1 MSLAFILILIFFIG
15 FVGGLR
21 SMTAPA
27 VVCWGA
33 HFGWLPLTGSSVNF
47 LAHPAA
53 LVIFTILAAGEL
65 IADKLPFIPSR
76 TTPVPLIIRIILG
89 ATCGTALCVVAK
101 LALGYG
107 VLLGSLGAI
116 VGAYGGYNYR
126 RLIPNSGAAQFLTA
140 LLEDIVAVGGGFWIV
155 SRF

>member
-1 MSLAFILILIFFIG
+1 
-15 FVGGLR
+15 
-21 SMTAPA
+21 MTAPA

-33 HFGWLPLTGSSVNF
+33 HFGWLSLTGSSVNF
-47 LAHPAA
+47 LANPVA
-53 LVIFTILAAGEL
+53 LVLFTIFAVGEL
-65 IADKLPFIPSR
+65 IADKLPFIPGR

-101 LALGYG
+101 IALGYG
-107 VLLGSLGAI
+107 VLGGSVGAI

-126 RLIPNSGAAQFLTA
+126 RLIRTNGSVAQFLAA
-140 LLEDIVAVGGGFWIV
+140 LLEDIVAVGCGFWVV